1 MNSSV
6 EAPTV
11 VILTAIDLEYEAVRK
26 HLRDVHTRTH
36 PAGTIFEVGNVA
48 GVVGRVALAVMG
60 EGNTGAA
67 AIAERS
73 IAPFQPR
80 LLLFVGI
87 AGALKDDIRLGDV
100 VVPTRVYGYHGGRE
114 DSLGFR
120 ARPRS
125 YEAPHALLQRAQF
138 VNRRGDWARKPA
150 GSDPLDGPRCHFK
163 PIAAGEVVLD
173 SRWSPLAKR
182 LNDHYDDAVAVEME
196 SAGVA
201 IAGHLNQSLPV
212 LIVRGISDHAD
223 GSKGVTDSRDPRTPR
238 RVTPPRSR
246 SRWSVTLTIDRRA
259 AQGGTARPH
268 RHP

>member
-1 MNSSV
+1 MNNSV
-6 EAPTV
+6 EVPTV

-26 HLRDVHTRTH
+26 HLRDVRTHTH
-36 PAGTIFEVGNVA
+36 PAGTLFEVGDVA
-48 GVVGRVALAVMG
+48 GITGRVALAAMG

-73 IAPFQPR
+73 IALFQPR

-138 VNRRGDWARKPA
+138 VNRRGDWTPEGA
-150 GSDPLDGPRCHFK
+150 DPLDGPRCHFK
-163 PIAAGEVVLD
+163 PIAAGEVLLD
-173 SRWSPLAKR
+173 SRSSPLARR
-182 LNDHYDDAVAVEME
+182 LKDHYNDAAAVEME

-223 GSKGVTDSRDPRTPR
+223 GSKGVTDKKGSQDTAARHAAAFAFALIRD
-238 RVTPPRSR
+238 
-246 SRWSVTLTIDRRA
+246 LDD
-259 AQGGTARPH
+259 
-268 RHP
+268 